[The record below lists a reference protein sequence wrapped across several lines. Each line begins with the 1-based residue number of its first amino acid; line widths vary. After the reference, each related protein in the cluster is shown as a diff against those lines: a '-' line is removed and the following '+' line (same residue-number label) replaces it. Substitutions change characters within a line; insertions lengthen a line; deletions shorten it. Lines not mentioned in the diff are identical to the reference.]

1 MDFLNQILQILHAKV
16 KVKRSRQTTLN
27 LSCNIIQQK
36 EREGP
41 VMTDFFQSKVRL
53 KKERFYTQ
61 RLLQVGIWYQ
71 GNISVFDPFSKMV
84 LWIVYKIVK

>member
-41 VMTDFFQSKVRL
+41 VMTDFFSKQSKVEKGTFL
-53 KKERFYTQ
+53 HAELVFGIKET
-61 RLLQVGIWYQ
+61 
-71 GNISVFDPFSKMV
+71 
-84 LWIVYKIVK
+84 